1 MTINSLQCWL
11 SDYFKSTDFV
21 MTPLVGDAS
30 FRQYF
35 RIHQPSATYIAVDA
49 SPEREKCPQF
59 IAIADALRKKGLY
72 TPEIF
77 AKELASGFLLLTD
90 FGDKQLLKI
99 VNSDNQEILYS
110 NALSALATLSACK
123 DVKNYSIPRFTSH
136 FMREELNV
144 FQQWFLEKHIEL
156 ELSVQ
161 TRQMLSQCFDRL
173 AESCAA
179 QPYVFMHRDYHSANL
194 MLLAD
199 QQIGILDFQDAFV
212 GPVTYDLVS
221 LLRDC
226 YLELPHELVIR
237 LALQYR
243 DMLAL
248 KISDVE
254 FLYWFDCMGIQ
265 RHLKALLTFARKYRR
280 DNNAHYLQYI
290 PRTLNYVLHT
300 TERHPEYAELNQ
312 FLHAIVLEK
321 VYG

>member
-1 MTINSLQCWL
+1 
-11 SDYFKSTDFV
+11 
-21 MTPLVGDAS
+21 MTPLAGDAS

-35 RIHQPSATYIAVDA
+35 RINQLDATYIAVDA
-49 SPEREKCPQF
+49 SAERDKCPQF
-59 IAIADALRKKGLY
+59 IAIADALRKEGLY

-90 FGDKQLLKI
+90 FGDNQLLK
-99 VNSDNQEILYS
+99 VVDSDNQETLYS
-110 NALSALATLSACK
+110 NALSALATLSTCK
-123 DVKNYSIPRFTSH
+123 DVKDYSIPLFTSH

-179 QPYVFMHRDYHSANL
+179 QAYVFMHRDYHSANL

-226 YLELPHELVIR
+226 YLELPHELVIK

-243 DMLAL
+243 DTLAL
-248 KISDVE
+248 KISDAE

-280 DNNAHYLQYI
+280 DHNAHYLQYI
-290 PRTLNYVLHT
+290 PRTLNYVLHA
-300 TERHPEYAELNQ
+300 TERHSEYVELNQ
-312 FLHAIVLEK
+312 FLHDIVLEK
-321 VYG
+321 VYA